1 MDFLD
6 FFELKEYPF
15 RLTPDPAYFF
25 PSSSHKEGLLLMD
38 YAIDQKEGILLII
51 GGPGTGK
58 TTMLKVFLEKW
69 KSQAETAMILTP
81 RLSPEECLISIA
93 EDLKISLE
101 NKSKNE
107 IIKAL
112 RDFMTVK
119 SKENK
124 RVIIILDE
132 AQNLPADTLEELR
145 LLSNLETDKDK
156 LIQIIL
162 IGQPELEEKLM
173 TEKLR
178 QLNQRIT
185 TRIHLRQFG
194 QKETMDY
201 IDYRSIKAGKR
212 KLQINKK
219 VGRLIYK
226 YSNGTPKLINMVISR
241 TLMAAFLEESTTILP
256 RHLYHATKSLKHS
269 DIKIKKSLRPALAA
283 AGIFLVLFVVS
294 ASVFFYMQQ
303 NKMKN
308 SAHLITAPAVEKTD
322 TIEPVE
328 LAEDQTAR
336 ETVTPSLEEDITGP
350 APDETITDKTVTD
363 ETVTDDP
370 AQPVADGNIAGEAE
384 AIITANEQEQIP
396 DDNPMPDIRLVSVKV
411 SVANIRKSPSVDAG
425 KIGQTYRHNQFLV
438 LNEYIDDQNT
448 TWYLVP
454 FQEEKGWISGWIV
467 NKVDINEMVRE
478 ESEMVEEGHITEA
491 DTVNPDAP
499 VKEDPDNIPDR
510 GNAVLQEARAE
521 SGSGQPRDNLQ
532 ISEE

>member
-6 FFELKEYPF
+6 FFELNEDPF

-25 PSSSHKEGLLLMD
+25 PSSSHNEGLLLMD
-38 YAIDQKEGILLII
+38 YSVEQKEGFLLII
-51 GGPGTGK
+51 GDPGTGK

-69 KSQAETAMILTP
+69 KSRAETAMILTP

-93 EDLKISLE
+93 EDLQINLE

-112 RDFMTVK
+112 RDFMTAK

-124 RVIIILDE
+124 RVIIIIDE
-132 AQNLPADTLEELR
+132 AQNLPSDTLEELR

-194 QKETMDY
+194 HKETMDY

-226 YSNGTPKLINMVISR
+226 YSNGTPRLINMVISR

-269 DIKIKKSLRPALAA
+269 DIKIKKSLRPAPVA
-283 AGIFLVLFVVS
+283 AGIFLLFFLVS
-294 ASVFFYMQQ
+294 ASAFFYMQQ

-308 SAHLITAPAVEKTD
+308 SARLITAPAVEKTD
-322 TIEPVE
+322 AIEPVE

-336 ETVTPSLEEDITGP
+336 ETVTPSPEEDITDP
-350 APDETITDKTVTD
+350 APDEIVTD
-363 ETVTDDP
+363 ETSD
-370 AQPVADGNIAGEAE
+370 QIVADVNIAGEE
-384 AIITANEQEQIP
+384 EEIIIANEQEQIP

-411 SVANIRKSPSVDAG
+411 PVANIRKSPSVDAG

-438 LNEYIDDQNT
+438 LNEYIDSQNT

-467 NKVDINEMVRE
+467 NEVDINEMFRE
-478 ESEMVEEGHITEA
+478 ESEMVEEEHITEA
-491 DTVNPDAP
+491 DNVNPDAT
-499 VKEDPDNIPDR
+499 VKEDPDNIPGR
-510 GNAVLQEARAE
+510 SNTVLQEARAE
-521 SGSGQPRDNLQ
+521 SGSAQPQDNLQ
-532 ISEE
+532 IPEE

>member
-6 FFELKEYPF
+6 FFELKEDPF

-25 PSSSHKEGLLLMD
+25 PSSSHNEGLLLMD
-38 YAIDQKEGILLII
+38 YAIDQKEGFLLII
-51 GGPGTGK
+51 GDPGTGK
-58 TTMLKVFLEKW
+58 TTLLKVFLEKW
-69 KSQAETAMILTP
+69 KSRAETAMILTP

-93 EDLKISLE
+93 EDFKINLE

-112 RDFMTVK
+112 RDFMTGK

-124 RVIIILDE
+124 RVIIIIDE
-132 AQNLPADTLEELR
+132 SQNLPYDTLEELR

-162 IGQPELEEKLM
+162 LGQPELEEKLM
-173 TEKLR
+173 TERLR

-194 QKETMDY
+194 HRETMDY

-226 YSNGTPKLINMVISR
+226 YSNGTPRLINMVVSR

-269 DIKIKKSLRPALAA
+269 DIRIKKSLRLAPLA
-283 AGIFLVLFVVS
+283 AGILLVLFVVGAS
-294 ASVFFYMQQ
+294 AFFYMQQ
-303 NKMKN
+303 KN
-308 SAHLITAPAVEKTD
+308 MNSSTGLLTTPAVEKAVAPA
-322 TIEPVE
+322 PVE
-328 LAEDQTAR
+328 LAANQTGQEAAFPAPKEDNADLLPAD
-336 ETVTPSLEEDITGP
+336 TVAAGNMAEELEETL
-350 APDETITDKTVTD
+350 A
-363 ETVTDDP
+363 
-370 AQPVADGNIAGEAE
+370 EAE
-384 AIITANEQEQIP
+384 PEQVA

-411 SVANIRKSPSVDAG
+411 PVANIRRAPSVDAE

-438 LNEYIDDQNT
+438 LNEYMDSQNT

-467 NKVDINEMVRE
+467 NEFDINEMFRE
-478 ESEMVEEGHITEA
+478 ESEMAEKGRITDEDA
-491 DTVNPDAP
+491 VNPDVP
-499 VKEDPDNIPDR
+499 DQEDVNNIPDR
-510 GNAVLQEARAE
+510 IDAVLQEAKTG
-521 SGSGQPRDNLQ
+521 SGSGQPQDNLQ